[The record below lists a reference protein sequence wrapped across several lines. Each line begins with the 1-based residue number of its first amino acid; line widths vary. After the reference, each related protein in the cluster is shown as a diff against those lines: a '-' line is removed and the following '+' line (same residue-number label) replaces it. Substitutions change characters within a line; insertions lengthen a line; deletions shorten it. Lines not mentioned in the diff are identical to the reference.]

1 MSEKDVIEMLERFA
15 KEYPDGF
22 SADVLKVIRDLKAEL
37 EEAKAEAIK
46 KFAKYIIDKC
56 ANCTVEISDL
66 PDFVVEAIQE
76 QNSDGRI

>member
-46 KFAKYIIDKC
+46 SLLNI
-56 ANCTVEISDL
+56 L
-66 PDFVVEAIQE
+66 
-76 QNSDGRI
+76 